1 MSIRILIADD
11 HKIIR
16 DGLRNLISQEKGM
29 EVVAETGSGRD
40 ALQLIAKVKPDV
52 VIMDISMP
60 DLNGVEATRQIIKKF
75 PRTRVIALSM
85 HADKRFI
92 TGMFDA
98 GASAYLLKDCSF
110 EEMAYAIRRVH
121 SQQMYLC
128 SKISGMVIQDFIRQE
143 CSGTVPGNLG
153 LTAREN
159 EILQL
164 LVEGK
169 SSKEIAGLLQ
179 LSLKTVET
187 HRQHVMQKLNIHN
200 IADLTKFAIRQ
211 GLTTI

>member
-1 MSIRILIADD
+1 
-11 HKIIR
+11 
-16 DGLRNLISQEKGM
+16 
-29 EVVAETGSGRD
+29 
-40 ALQLIAKVKPDV
+40 
-52 VIMDISMP
+52 
-60 DLNGVEATRQIIKKF
+60 
-75 PRTRVIALSM
+75 
-85 HADKRFI
+85 
-92 TGMFDA
+92 
-98 GASAYLLKDCSF
+98 
-110 EEMAYAIRRVH
+110 
-121 SQQMYLC
+121 
-128 SKISGMVIQDFIRQE
+128 
-143 CSGTVPGNLG
+143 VPGSLG